1 MAVAASWRTVCAM
14 TKTIFLTSVV
24 AALAASLPGGPVRAQ
39 SAEQYNRA
47 TQAMQICGSSTG
59 ALIPECAKF
68 RGSLG
73 MTVVSPQDTAA
84 ALGQLGLRGNGAP
97 AGLGGS
103 GQAAGIAN
111 LLGAAISAGQNRQA
125 PLAAA
130 PPPPPVDPA
139 AIQQAVSACVR
150 GAGGNAAVI
159 QTCLQIGAAGPTTP
173 AARPA
178 TNPFGTL
185 LPTRQ

>member
-1 MAVAASWRTVCAM
+1 MSKFIIPAVFVVLAV
-14 TKTIFLTSVV
+14 SVPCS
-24 AALAASLPGGPVRAQ
+24 AALAQ

-47 TQAMQICGSSTG
+47 AQAMQICGSGTG

-73 MTVVSPQDTAA
+73 MSVVSPQDAA
-84 ALGQLGLRGNGAP
+84 SALGQLGLRGNGATP
-97 AGLGGS
+97 GFGGS

-111 LLGAAISAGQNRQA
+111 LLGAAISSGQNRQA
-125 PLAAA
+125 PPAAA
-130 PPPPPVDPA
+130 PPPPVNPA

-173 AARPA
+173 AARPT
-178 TNPFGTL
+178 TNPFGDL

>member
-1 MAVAASWRTVCAM
+1 M
-14 TKTIFLTSVV
+14 TKTIILTSVV
-24 AALAASLPGGPVRAQ
+24 AALAASLPEGPARAQ

-103 GQAAGIAN
+103 GQAGGIAS
-111 LLGAAISAGQNRQA
+111 LLGAAMTAAQSRQA
-125 PLAAA
+125 PPAAA
-130 PPPPPVDPA
+130 SPPPANPA

-178 TNPFGTL
+178 TNPFGDL

>member
-1 MAVAASWRTVCAM
+1 MSKFIIPA
-14 TKTIFLTSVV
+14 SVV
-24 AALAASLPGGPVRAQ
+24 AVLAVSLPCSAALAQ

-47 TQAMQICGSSTG
+47 AQAMQICGSSTG

-73 MTVVSPQDTAA
+73 MSVVSPQDAA
-84 ALGQLGLRGNGAP
+84 SALGQLGLRGNGATP
-97 AGLGGS
+97 GFGGS

-125 PLAAA
+125 PSAAA
-130 PPPPPVDPA
+130 PPPPPVNPA

-178 TNPFGTL
+178 TNPFGDL